1 LTKIAEEKGIKLA
14 KKCGYQLLLWRGRIM
29 GRKSYRQSAI
39 LKLAGVAYLNLDAS
53 EISAELC
60 RFLSMIILIRD

>member
-1 LTKIAEEKGIKLA
+1 
-14 KKCGYQLLLWRGRIM
+14 M